1 VAARAQLQGFFSA
14 LAPRLAAADHG
25 TTIAARDCIAH
36 HIVIREVV
44 MVISSRRQVLRA
56 LALALF
62 ALAVVAIS
70 GPTLYA

>member
-1 VAARAQLQGFFSA
+1 
-14 LAPRLAAADHG
+14 
-25 TTIAARDCIAH
+25 
-36 HIVIREVV
+36 